1 MNNEELLNALGNLLL
16 NRNKTISLNLAY
28 ENFINNA
35 KSKCRTETIIYY
47 QKKWQVLK
55 TILLDLN
62 LLQTSDINKNSYN
75 QIIHILINMKY
86 KNATINKFMDLLKQ
100 IMKVNVELEYIPY
113 SPIAN
118 IKKLKEEVNEIQII
132 KNDTIENILKYIESL
147 PNNFINCRNRF
158 IIYLMNDTGVR
169 INELVNIELKN
180 INIENNTIYLSYT
193 KTHEPRLVFLQETT
207 LKALK
212 SYLKWHNGSKYL
224 LLSTKGL
231 KMNRDSLYHFLEQ
244 IKKELNITQSITP
257 HKWRHTFATNLVKNN
272 VNLNTIMKVMGHTQY
287 ATTKR
292 YLHQEQDEIKNQILS
307 ALENKK
313 RKVKTFQITPDSSSI
328 DR

>member
-16 NRNKTISLNLAY
+16 NRNKSISINLAY

-35 KSKCRTETIIYY
+35 KSKCRTETVIYY
-47 QKKWQVLK
+47 QKKWQILK
-55 TILLDLN
+55 IILSDLN
-62 LLQTSDINKNSYN
+62 LYNTSDINKNSYN
-75 QIIHILINMKY
+75 QIIHVLISKKY

-113 SPIAN
+113 SPITN
-118 IKKLKEEVNEIQII
+118 IKKLKEQVNEIQTI
-132 KNDTIENILKYIESL
+132 KNETIKNIFNYIESL
-147 PNNFINCRNRF
+147 PSNFINDRNKL

-180 INIENNTIYLSYT
+180 INIENNSIYLSYT
-193 KTHEPRLVFLQETT
+193 KTHEPRTVFLQETT

-212 SYLKWHNGSKYL
+212 TYLKRHNGNKYL
-224 LLSTKGL
+224 LLSTNGV
-231 KMNRDSLYHFLEQ
+231 KMNRDSLYNFLEQ

-292 YLHQEQDEIKNQILS
+292 YIHQEQNEIKNQILS

-313 RKVKTFQITPDSSSI
+313 RVQ
-328 DR
+328 

>member
-1 MNNEELLNALGNLLL
+1 M
-16 NRNKTISLNLAY
+16 
-28 ENFINNA
+28 
-35 KSKCRTETIIYY
+35 
-47 QKKWQVLK
+47 
-55 TILLDLN
+55 DLN
-62 LLQTSDINKNSYN
+62 LIQTSDINKNSYN
-75 QIIHILINMKY
+75 QIIHVLINMKY

-118 IKKLKEEVNEIQII
+118 IKKLKEEINEIQII

-147 PNNFINCRNRF
+147 SDNFINCRNRL

-169 INELVNIELKN
+169 INELVNIEIKN
-180 INIENNTIYLSYT
+180 INIENNSVYLSYT

-207 LKALK
+207 IKALK
-212 SYLKWHNGSKYL
+212 SYLKWHNGNKYL
-224 LLSTKGL
+224 LLSTNGVKV
-231 KMNRDSLYHFLEQ
+231 NRDSLYHFLEQ

-272 VNLNTIMKVMGHTQY
+272 VNLNTIMRVMGHTQY

-292 YLHQEQDEIKNQILS
+292 YLHQEQDEIKNQILL

-313 RKVKTFQITPDSSSI
+313 RKVETFQITSDSSSM
-328 DR
+328 DN